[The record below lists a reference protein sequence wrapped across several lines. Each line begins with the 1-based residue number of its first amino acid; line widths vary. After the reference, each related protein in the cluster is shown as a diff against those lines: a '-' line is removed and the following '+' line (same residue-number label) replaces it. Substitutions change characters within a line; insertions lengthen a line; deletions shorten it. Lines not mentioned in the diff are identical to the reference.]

1 MISGISPVL
10 DGAPQRSGTQ
20 IPACSLQGNVQC
32 TATARACRISRRAPP
47 HFPQRRAELIDP
59 TRCCLSWFG
68 AGPLSPPAGGTSLAG
83 APASSPRVASPT
95 CGVKETS
102 TRRSTD
108 LALATEI
115 HRVLAFS
122 SPRIKRRCALRWDH
136 GSHDGQR
143 EHPRTERPRRRR
155 RRRAAR
161 PGGGHL
167 HHLIISSLLQLQ
179 GVLA

>member
-1 MISGISPVL
+1 MVSGISPVL

-115 HRVLAFS
+115 HRV
-122 SPRIKRRCALRWDH
+122 
-136 GSHDGQR
+136 
-143 EHPRTERPRRRR
+143 
-155 RRRAAR
+155 RAAT
-161 PGGGHL
+161 PL
-167 HHLIISSLLQLQ
+167 HYCLLSRRYSSSMHVLINVYCAGF
-179 GVLA
+179 GVFEPPN